1 MIGMELVTELVKTV
15 ILTGKIANEQSAP
28 VSLLLIAPPEH
39 GKTSVLMSEKCEPM
53 LLLNDLTGT
62 GVREIAAQMD
72 RVTHIALLDLLMA
85 TAHKSKANQFLMANI
100 AAICEEGFIG
110 EATPDGLKQM
120 KEPVKKAFICCMTGV
135 MVKDGR
141 HYWNKVGITSRMMPF
156 NYLFSTEQTNK
167 IREAINHSFNG
178 NGAMPKQDLI
188 INLKGFKTPAAPI
201 RVKYSKKWIAEI
213 DIIAYAKSLELG
225 DPKGFRRVKQFHA
238 LACAH
243 AILRTWKKPEVTERD
258 VQFVRRIQKYISYTK
273 GCEL

>member
-1 MIGMELVTELVKTV
+1 MELVTELVKTV

-85 TAHKSKANQFLMANI
+85 TAHKSKTNQFLMANI

-110 EATPDGLKQM
+110 EATPNALKQM

-156 NYLFSTEQTNK
+156 NYLFSNDQTNK
-167 IREAINHSFNG
+167 IRGTINESFANG
-178 NGAMPKQDLI
+178 NGHIKEPRLI
-188 INLKGFKTPAAPI
+188 VDLKGFKTPAAPI
-201 RVKYSKKWIAEI
+201 RVKYSKKWIAEV

-243 AILRTWKKPEVTERD
+243 AILRTWKKPEVEEKD
-258 VQFVRRIQKYISYTK
+258 VNFVKRIQKYISYTK
-273 GCEL
+273 GQEL